1 MLLKSQVDTQP
12 PALLSTFKSDHS
24 ICCEPRNNF
33 QIVRD
38 GPGGANLPEIKMP
51 EKDLSASLSGKLSQ
65 KGSLMTWGGDK
76 RVRLAR

>member
-1 MLLKSQVDTQP
+1 MLLKSQVDTQH
-12 PALLSTFKSDHS
+12 PALHSTFKSDHS

-38 GPGGANLPEIKMP
+38 GPGGANLPAMKMH
-51 EKDLSASLSGKLSQ
+51 EKDLNAYLSGKLSQ

-76 RVRLAR
+76 RVGLAR